1 MREPHDEGLEK
12 NRARAS
18 ETVGVSTVV
27 LPTRAAD
34 TGAPSTRRQ
43 QHGHWAMLRAPF
55 AGRTWRANLYS
66 LVGALLAVPGFLLV
80 VASTVLG
87 LGLAVT
93 FLGLPLLAF
102 GGVAAIRLGGLHRG
116 LAAGI
121 LGQEVTGARTRP
133 PGRGLFG
140 WLQARLADPAAWR
153 ARLYLVVK
161 LPLALVTLY
170 AVVVLYV
177 EGVLL
182 ALYPLWWSLAPSS
195 PPTARSAGILDL
207 GAVIGRGSS
216 NSLASPSAHQLTLH
230 VGGIYLDTWPLVT
243 CTCLVGIVALFVVPW
258 VSRGAARLDVVI
270 MGHLLGPS
278 RGSLRVE
285 RLEAARSVVAEDAAA
300 TLRRIERDLHDGT
313 QAQLVALA
321 ISLGAARERLEDQPV
336 AGRDCVMLEFVA
348 AAHDQ
353 AKDALDELRSIARGI
368 HPPALDVGLEAA
380 IETLTARSAVPATL
394 YVALDSRPTDAI
406 GTIAYYAV
414 AELLTNVAKH
424 ADAVS
429 ATVEVTEDA
438 GVLIVTVT
446 DDGHGGADP
455 ARGTGLNGL
464 ASRLDAVDGHLVV
477 DSPPGGPTAVTVQ
490 LPVRI

>member
-1 MREPHDEGLEK
+1 M
-12 NRARAS
+12 
-18 ETVGVSTVV
+18 STIA
-27 LPTRAAD
+27 LPSRAAD
-34 TGAPSTRRQ
+34 AAVPSTGRRQ
-43 QHGHWAMLRAPF
+43 RWYWAVLQAPF

-66 LVGALLAVPGFLLV
+66 LVGALLAVPGFVLV
-80 VASTVLG
+80 VASTALG
-87 LGLAVT
+87 LGLAAT

-121 LGQEVTGARTRP
+121 LGQEVTGARARP
-133 PGRGLFG
+133 AGRGLFG
-140 WLQARLADPAAWR
+140 WLQARLADPVAWR
-153 ARLYLVVK
+153 ARLYSVVK
-161 LPLALVTLY
+161 LPLALGALY

-182 ALYPLWWSLAPSS
+182 ALYPLWWSLS
-195 PPTARSAGILDL
+195 PPSPSTARSPTGVLDL
-207 GAVIGRGSS
+207 GALIGRGS
-216 NSLASPSAHQLTLH
+216 NPPAPRSAHQLILH
-230 VGGIYLDTWPLVT
+230 VGGLYLDTWPLVT
-243 CTCLVGIVALFVVPW
+243 GTCLVGIVALFVVPW
-258 VSRGAARLDVVI
+258 VSRGAARLDVII
-270 MGHLLGPS
+270 MRRLLGPS

-321 ISLGAARERLEDQPV
+321 ISLGAARERLEDQP
-336 AGRDCVMLEFVA
+336 AAERDRVMLDFVA
-348 AAHDQ
+348 TAHDQ

-394 YVALDSRPTDAI
+394 HVALDSRPTDAI

-414 AELLTNVAKH
+414 AELLTNAAKH

-429 ATVEVTEDA
+429 AIVEVTEDA

-464 ASRLDAVDGHLVV
+464 ASRLGAVDGHLAV

>member
-1 MREPHDEGLEK
+1 
-12 NRARAS
+12 
-18 ETVGVSTVV
+18 VGMSTIA

-34 TGAPSTRRQ
+34 AGAPSTGRRQ
-43 QHGHWAMLRAPF
+43 RRHWAMLRAPF
-55 AGRTWRANLYS
+55 APRTWRANLYS

-80 VASTVLG
+80 VASMALG

-121 LGQEVTGARTRP
+121 LGQEVTGARARP

-140 WLQARLADPAAWR
+140 WLQGRLADPVAWR
-153 ARLYLVVK
+153 ARLYLLIK
-161 LPLALVTLY
+161 LPLALVALY

-182 ALYPLWWSLAPSS
+182 ALYPLWWSLS
-195 PPTARSAGILDL
+195 PPSPSAARSAGVLDL
-207 GAVIGRGSS
+207 GAVIGRGS
-216 NSLASPSAHQLTLH
+216 NLPAPRSAHQLTLH
-230 VGGIYLDTWPLVT
+230 VGSLYLDTWPLVAGA
-243 CTCLVGIVALFVVPW
+243 CLAGIVALFVVPW
-258 VSRGAARLDVVI
+258 VSRAAARIDVAI
-270 MGHLLGPS
+270 MRRLLGPS
-278 RGSLRVE
+278 RGSIRVE

-336 AGRDCVMLEFVA
+336 AERDLAMFDFVTT
-348 AAHDQ
+348 AHDQ

-380 IETLTARSAVPATL
+380 IETLTARSAIPATL

-424 ADAVS
+424 ADALS
-429 ATVEVTEDA
+429 ATVEVTEDD
-438 GVLIVTVT
+438 GLLIVTVT

-477 DSPPGGPTAVTVQ
+477 DSPTGGPTTVTVQ